1 MIDGGCR
8 DSGFIAKTG
17 FPVFSRYVTPEDS
30 TWRWTLSATQEPVT
44 IGRVEI
50 QPGDWIVA
58 DEDGVIAVPAGIAEE
73 VLVAAEEKAA
83 AESLIRDA
91 VRDGMTP
98 LEAYER
104 FGTF

>member
-1 MIDGGCR
+1 M
-8 DSGFIAKTG
+8 
-17 FPVFSRYVTPEDS
+17 
-30 TWRWTLSATQEPVT
+30 
-44 IGRVEI
+44 
-50 QPGDWIVA
+50 A

-98 LEAYER
+98 LEAYETW
-104 FGTF
+104 GTF